1 MAAALTN
8 YWAFPALLGAVL
20 LVSRWLDLR
29 DFAERIHQFLLRRGF
44 TRNRNLA
51 TEIVRLELARIA
63 CGLILAHRTLYTI
76 LYLPPDS
83 TPAELFAGW
92 SILVAAISFA
102 AGVLTPAVGF
112 FLVLMAHPADDVLRT
127 ATLGTDVLQMLL
139 LVLVF
144 APVGQALSLDAAWGE
159 RVPIW
164 RGALRALRSLFGAPT
179 AARISI
185 LRFLALIS
193 FGILCLYSVLYH
205 FTDPAWM
212 QGYANAVL
220 LTSNYLSQHY
230 GLFRE
235 LFAVHPGV
243 GLRIAE
249 AMLYAMIA
257 WELLLVPFVLLGAFT
272 RNIVVAWGLLFFLVS
287 TFVLQLGWLPY
298 YEYVFWAVLFW
309 QGAWLNAAGR
319 ATVELVY
326 DDRCNL
332 CDRTVRFV
340 SRADLFGVVAFRPLS
355 RNQELLSK
363 HGIAAGDALQD
374 LYGIDRR
381 GRVFKGYDLYTE
393 LARRVL
399 LLVAAWPL
407 LVIGRRLRIGPWIYR
422 WIAARRI
429 RLFGVCERAAPLPS
443 SVHSALEANAASA
456 PSPRQ
461 PMLVA
466 LLVAYV
472 VLLAAF
478 LPRIVLLNVP
488 ADSFA
493 PLREFDRLA
502 QRWLGHA
509 HELVGLTEINV
520 FNADDLRMSEGFFT
534 VEARGTDGR
543 LRMLPFTGAVG
554 ERLAWHYSDR
564 VYFANSLA
572 FCRYRPKDHH
582 YCYRESHLPHI
593 REIVAWAR
601 EDTALQAPQY
611 LIRYYFQPLPE
622 AERLKRYQF
631 RMPDIQPVCEVIFDA
646 ATGAVAHIAQRP
658 QQEGK

>member
-8 YWAFPALLGAVL
+8 YWAFPALLFAAF
-20 LVSRWLDLR
+20 LVSRRLDLA
-29 DFAERIHQFLLRRGF
+29 DFAERIHQFLVRRGF
-44 TRNRNLA
+44 SRNQNLA
-51 TEIVRLELARIA
+51 AEIVRLELARIL

-83 TPAELFAGW
+83 TPTELFAGW

-164 RGALRALRSLFGAPT
+164 RSALRTLRSLFGPPT

-220 LTSNYLSQHY
+220 LTSSYLSQHY

-249 AMLYAMIA
+249 ATLYAMIA

-272 RNIVVAWGLLFFLVS
+272 RNIVVAWGVLFFVVS
-287 TFVLQLGWLPY
+287 TFVLQLGWLAY
-298 YEYVFWAVLFW
+298 YEYVFWGVLFW
-309 QGAWLNAAGR
+309 QGVWLNAAGR
-319 ATVELVY
+319 ATMELLY

-332 CDRTVRFV
+332 CDRTVRFL
-340 SRADLFGVVAFRPLS
+340 SRADLFGVVSFRPLS
-355 RNQELLSK
+355 RNQELLGK
-363 HGIAAGDALQD
+363 HGISAGDALQD

-393 LARRVL
+393 LARRVF
-399 LLVAAWPL
+399 LLVAAWPPLAVGRWL
-407 LVIGRRLRIGPWIYR
+407 LLGPVIYR

-443 SVHSALEANAASA
+443 SVHSTVEANAASA
-456 PSPRQ
+456 PPSRQ
-461 PMLVA
+461 PMLAAVLA
-466 LLVAYV
+466 AYL
-472 VLLAAF
+472 VLLSAF
-478 LPRIVLLNVP
+478 LPRVVLLSAP

-493 PLREFDRLA
+493 PLRELDHLA

-520 FNADDLRMSEGFFT
+520 FNANDLRMSEGFFT
-534 VEARGTDGR
+534 VEARGADGR

-572 FCRYRPKDHH
+572 FRRQRPKEGH
-582 YCYRESHLPHI
+582 YCYQESHLRHI
-593 REIVAWAR
+593 REIVAWAS
-601 EDTALQAPQY
+601 EDPALKAPQY
-611 LIRYYFQPLPE
+611 LIRYYFQPLPD
-622 AERLKRYQF
+622 AQRLKRYQF
-631 RMPDIQPVCEVIFDA
+631 QMPDIQPVCAVMFDA
-646 ATGAVAHIAQRP
+646 ATGAVEDVAQR
-658 QQEGK
+658 